1 MDLTPTGRISLTDCI
16 LSLDARVMP
25 QIDQKREQK
34 KRQQEEERALELA
47 EQRRI
52 DREQAELQRKCAA
65 ITRHE
70 LSLRTRS
77 GRLLVGHFCMCMVAC
92 AAGMKRS
99 GATARLRCR
108 RKRPAESRTRRRRH
122 PSRPSQLVRARWG
135 PAPAAATAVVQP
147 ALWEINRTEATSG
160 AKARR
165 TLRHRRPT

>member
-1 MDLTPTGRISLTDCI
+1 
-16 LSLDARVMP
+16 MP

-77 GRLLVGHFCMCMVAC
+77 GRLLVGHFCMCMVAR
-92 AAGMKRS
+92 AAGMMQS
-99 GATARLRCR
+99 GATAPRCR
-108 RKRPAESRTRRRRH
+108 RKRPAESRTRRRRR
-122 PSRPSQLVRARWG
+122 PSRLSQSVRARWG
-135 PAPAAATAVVQP
+135 PATAVVQP

>member
-65 ITRHE
+65 ITRHV

-77 GRLLVGHFCMCMVAC
+77 AA
-92 AAGMKRS
+92 AAG
-99 GATARLRCR
+99 GARLHVHGC
-108 RKRPAESRTRRRRH
+108 
-122 PSRPSQLVRARWG
+122 
-135 PAPAAATAVVQP
+135 
-147 ALWEINRTEATSG
+147 AL
-160 AKARR
+160 
-165 TLRHRRPT
+165 LQV

>member
-1 MDLTPTGRISLTDCI
+1 
-16 LSLDARVMP
+16 V
-25 QIDQKREQK
+25 
-34 KRQQEEERALELA
+34 
-47 EQRRI
+47 
-52 DREQAELQRKCAA
+52 
-65 ITRHE
+65 

-77 GRLLVGHFCMCMVAC
+77 GRLLVGHFCMCMVAR
-92 AAGMKRS
+92 AAGMKQS
-99 GATARLRCR
+99 GATAPRCR

-135 PAPAAATAVVQP
+135 PAPAAATTVVQP